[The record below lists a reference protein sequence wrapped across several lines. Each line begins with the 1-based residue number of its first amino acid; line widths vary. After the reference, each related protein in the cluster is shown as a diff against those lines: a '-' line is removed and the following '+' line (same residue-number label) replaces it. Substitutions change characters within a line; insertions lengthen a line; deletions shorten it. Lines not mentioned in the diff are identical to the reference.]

1 MRRYLESV
9 SRSRTTWFLTL
20 RVEAPMGRR
29 TLKVHV
35 GPIEYEEAGAP
46 TEGEPL
52 SEEAYR
58 LLFLEA
64 DRAECR
70 RRAARIQGIS
80 PNSEKNLIQKLT
92 LRGFPLDVA
101 EESVLALV
109 KLGYLKEED
118 QLARLLEVA
127 EKKYWPK
134 KKALLA
140 LMRKGY
146 GREEILEAMER
157 ADYRDDRISR
167 LLLEAKL
174 PPCATNEEKDLL
186 LVRRGFRQE

>member
-35 GPIEYEEAGAP
+35 GPLEYEEAGAP
-46 TEGEPL
+46 REGEPL

-80 PNSEKNLIQKLT
+80 PNSKKNLIQKLT
-92 LRGFPLDVA
+92 LRGFPSDVA
-101 EESVLALV
+101 EESVLALE

-118 QLARLLEVA
+118 QLSRLLELA

-140 LMRKGY
+140 LLRKGY
-146 GREEILEAMER
+146 GREAILEAMEH
-157 ADYRDDRISR
+157 ADYRDDRVSR
-167 LLLEAKL
+167 LLLETKL
-174 PPCATNEEKDLL
+174 SPDATNEEKDLL
-186 LVRRGFRQE
+186 LAKYGFRQE